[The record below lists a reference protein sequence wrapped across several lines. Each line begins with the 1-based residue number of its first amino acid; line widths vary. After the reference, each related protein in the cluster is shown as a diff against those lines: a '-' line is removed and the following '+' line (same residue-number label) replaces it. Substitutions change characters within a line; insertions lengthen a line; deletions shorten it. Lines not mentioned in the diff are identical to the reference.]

1 MNKID
6 RINNVLGLDLVTTC
20 NNLGCTVHE
29 VQQYV
34 GVKYRGK
41 SVLSIRVSK
50 FNQLLLDVRDDKLT
64 KNEKLYFNA
73 HLMPRCNWTL
83 NCRTV
88 TTKTTTLIELLI
100 IVLAKEILN

>member
-50 FNQLLLDVRDDKLT
+50 FN
-64 KNEKLYFNA
+64 
-73 HLMPRCNWTL
+73 
-83 NCRTV
+83 NCYWMFVMTNLQRM
-88 TTKTTTLIELLI
+88 KSYISMLI
-100 IVLAKEILN
+100 

>member
-88 TTKTTTLIELLI
+88 TTKTTILIELLI